1 MPGVT
6 GYNLNHFQIAPKVTT
21 PVYKDVNYAISWEF
35 PIEQD
40 SETLNADGKKAVSAE
55 GAPEGGGSITFASAD
70 LSVIGVFTGGTA
82 SSSGAG
88 ATLINRL
95 VVPGN
100 YTAPAT
106 IGVGWIPNVDGNS
119 TSAGLRVTI
128 PNAKYTMP
136 SASFEQ
142 ESWTEFS
149 ADQSFVANES
159 NVMLIWE
166 DLATAPT
173 YTAGVIPTNLTAPA

>member
-1 MPGVT
+1 MAVT
-6 GYNLNHFQIAPKVTT
+6 GYNLNHFQVAPKVTT

-40 SETLNADGKKAVSAE
+40 SETLNADGKKAVTAQ
-55 GAPEGGGSITFASAD
+55 GAPEGGGSISFASAD
-70 LSVIGVFTGGTA
+70 LDVIAVFTGGTV
-82 SSSGAG
+82 SSSGIAPN
-88 ATLINRL
+88 IIKRL
-95 VVPGN
+95 TVPGN

-136 SASFEQ
+136 SASFAQ
-142 ESWTEFS
+142 ESWTEFT
-149 ADQSFVANES
+149 ADQSFVADGN

-173 YTAGVIPTNLTAPA
+173 FTAGVIPTNLTTPA